1 MLTAGFDLVDYRPHG
16 THLPVGDL
24 DAAMCWGGL
33 AASAHHSFAATYD
46 EASTVKIEGKLVQFR
61 NPALVRARD
70 GASQLGA
77 LGVTRETLRP
87 GDLVVITGNPDAI

>member
-24 DAAMCWGGL
+24 DAAVCWGSL
-33 AASAHHSFAATYD
+33 AASAQHSFAATYD
-46 EASTVKIEGKLVQFR
+46 EASTVKIEGMLQFR
-61 NPALVRARD
+61 NPAFVRARD

-87 GDLVVITGNPDAI
+87 GDLVVTTGNPGAI